1 MAEAVLAHVAMPTPA
16 DQLRVALD
24 VVQIMNDL
32 IIVRENDAN
41 DAAMKIAAQQI
52 KINADRA
59 MTLVDEMAGAQA

>member
-1 MAEAVLAHVAMPTPA
+1 MAMPTPA